1 MLAAVRDLLADGMNP
16 IKRVEKE
23 ERFSGKRIRGCGEQ
37 DTAILGLA
45 HPVNSNGS
53 AGEVAGEFFQP
64 LRLVVSDELLRIDRK
79 PGRIPLQQPVHELLG
94 ETLRAV

>member
-1 MLAAVRDLLADGMNP
+1 MAAVRDLLADGMNP

-53 AGEVAGEFFQP
+53 AGDVAGEFFQP
-64 LRLVVSDELLRIDRK
+64 AC
-79 PGRIPLQQPVHELLG
+79 
-94 ETLRAV
+94 RAEALAKAGCGSSSQTSCSA